1 MPGRLE
7 GRTALITG
15 AASGIGRESAQ
26 LFAAEG
32 ANVVVADLDERAG
45 AQTVAAI
52 EATGGAARFVAT
64 DVAVGAQLEA
74 ASAVLEA
81 VVLEAVV
88 SAASAV
94 SAAAVVLGA
103 VDFVPVEGFE
113 YRWQS
118 TDVRVQMTGY
128 R

>member
-15 AASGIGRESAQ
+15 AASGIGREAAR

-32 ANVVVADLDERAG
+32 ANVVVADLDEQAG
-45 AQTVAAI
+45 PETVAAI

-74 ASAVLEA
+74 AVAEA
-81 VVLEAVV
+81 ERATAPCT
-88 SAASAV
+88 SSSTTRASSRPPMARR
-94 SAAAVVLGA
+94 SIPTKRCG
-103 VDFVPVEGFE
+103 
-113 YRWQS
+113 
-118 TDVRVQMTGY
+118 TG
-128 R
+128 